1 MAYECQRLAVSVRVT
16 TGARH
21 WSCPLEPGRRLR
33 IGDFDVDPV
42 VDAWGQLG
50 ELGELYPD
58 VLAEA
63 WEPFRELYADLFTGS
78 RWRLPCTCYLIRAGG
93 MTLLFDTGVG
103 PPGLW
108 GWVAEQEGGLLPGL
122 AALGVEPL
130 DVDAVFLSHLH
141 IDHVGWNADV
151 AGTPVFLNARHLIHP
166 DGLMWVLNERA
177 EAPHVQRCLR
187 SLMKRRLVDDVGG
200 DEEIAPGVVT
210 VDLPGH
216 LRGHLGLRLGDEA
229 LLIADAAVHPALLD
243 QPHWIYVSDEDPQ
256 TSVATR
262 RSLLPSL
269 VDQDVLLV
277 CGHYPGGGI
286 GRVQRRDA
294 RAVWEPWAV

>member
-1 MAYECQRLAVSVRVT
+1 VNVGSVELH
-16 TGARH
+16 A
-21 WSCPLEPGRRLR
+21 
-33 IGDFDVDPV
+33 I
-42 VDAWGQLG
+42 VDAWGELG

-58 VLAEA
+58 VPAEA
-63 WEPFRELYADLFTGS
+63 WEPYRGLYPELFAET
-78 RWRLPCTCYLIRAGG
+78 RWRLPCTCYLIHAGG

-122 AALGVEPL
+122 ADLGVEPL

-141 IDHVGWNADV
+141 IDHIGWNTDIV
-151 AGTPVFLNARHLIHP
+151 GTPVFPNARHLIHP
-166 DGLMWVLNERA
+166 DGLMWVLSERA

-187 SLMKRRLVDDVGG
+187 SITKRRLVDDIGA

-216 LRGHLGLRLGDEA
+216 LRGHLGLRLGDDA

-243 QPHWIYVSDEDPQ
+243 EPDWIYVSDDDTA
-256 TSVATR
+256 TSAATR
-262 RSLLPSL
+262 RSLVPAL
-269 VDQDVLLV
+269 VDEEVLVV
-277 CGHYPGGGI
+277 CGHYPDGGI
-286 GRVQRRDA
+286 GRVRRRGD
-294 RAVWEPWAV
+294 RTVWEPWNDEQSP